1 MKNILDKINRAD
13 EIQANLELDKT
24 ELGKHEVE
32 LALIDDFRKL
42 LNIATADYKE
52 FNDAYNKFNDFKKLV
67 IAFGEKYASN
77 TDKLESM
84 YSQMF
89 KTSKELGLDFN
100 STKEGKDALSLAAS
114 ADPKIIKSLVNKV
127 KSI

>member
-1 MKNILDKINRAD
+1 MSLNDILKKISQP
-13 EIQANLELDKT
+13 EKT
-24 ELGKHEVE
+24 ELAKHEVE

-67 IAFGEKYASN
+67 IAFGEKYTGN
-77 TDKLESM
+77 TEKLETL

-114 ADPKIIKSLVNKV
+114 ADPKIIKSLINRV

>member
-1 MKNILDKINRAD
+1 MNTLNSVYETINK
-13 EIQANLELDKT
+13 LSDKT
-24 ELGKHEVE
+24 ELAKHEVE

-42 LNIATADYKE
+42 LSIATTDFKE
-52 FNDAYNKFNDFKKLV
+52 FNDAYNKFNNFKKLV
-67 IAFGEKYASN
+67 IIFGEKYASN

-114 ADPKIIKSLVNKV
+114 ADPKIIKSLVNKI

>member
-1 MKNILDKINRAD
+1 MNTRKTIYSKLFTEKV
-13 EIQANLELDKT
+13 ELA
-24 ELGKHEVE
+24 KHEVE

-42 LNIATADYKE
+42 LSTATADYKE
-52 FNDAYNKFNDFKKLV
+52 FSDAYNKFNDFKKLV
-67 IAFGEKYASN
+67 IAFGEKYTGN
-77 TDKLESM
+77 TEKLETL

-114 ADPKIIKSLVNKV
+114 GDPKIIKSLVNRV